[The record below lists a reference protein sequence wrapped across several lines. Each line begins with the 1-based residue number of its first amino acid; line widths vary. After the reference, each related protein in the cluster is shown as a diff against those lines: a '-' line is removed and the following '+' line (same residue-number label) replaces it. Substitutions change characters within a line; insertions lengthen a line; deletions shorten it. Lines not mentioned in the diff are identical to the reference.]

1 MIENTTKIEHQKYKK
16 FSFDVASL
24 VGAQI
29 VIAIITLA
37 NSIVMARALGVEGRG
52 YFIMAM
58 FLSSML
64 FSFSDFGFG
73 QAATKF
79 TASKKWLV
87 STVFFSQTILTIIR
101 VVLLAVLGVLIIY
114 FYSSS
119 IFPGVPNTYLYI
131 GLAQTIGIVIQGM
144 VFPILLGVGKGVKY
158 SLILVFSAFFPLFL
172 FATAWLLVGLDVK
185 LALYLQ
191 VISTLL
197 ISLYIYSSVF
207 KLVEG
212 VFSFDLKYVKDVFK
226 FGSGIYF
233 SEISNFANKKFIL
246 LIVNFFG
253 GIMAVG
259 LYTIAQALTERI
271 YLIADAVGTM
281 LMPKIAENPEVNSH
295 IITPLVFKLTFLV
308 VASISI
314 ALMFL
319 SEWLVNFMY
328 TSEFSGSVEIMQ
340 ILLVSVIFSSGW
352 LVLSQ
357 DLNARSMTKET
368 AIINVIMAVISLV
381 TAGVLLPI
389 MGLVGAA
396 WGVVTG
402 SVFSIIIGLWF
413 YIRKSTN
420 TQLGYKSF
428 IAFSAQEIKV
438 LKLGL
443 QSHY

>member
-1 MIENTTKIEHQKYKK
+1 
-16 FSFDVASL
+16 
-24 VGAQI
+24 
-29 VIAIITLA
+29 
-37 NSIVMARALGVEGRG
+37 
-52 YFIMAM
+52 
-58 FLSSML
+58 
-64 FSFSDFGFG
+64 
-73 QAATKF
+73 
-79 TASKKWLV
+79 
-87 STVFFSQTILTIIR
+87 
-101 VVLLAVLGVLIIY
+101 
-114 FYSSS
+114 
-119 IFPGVPNTYLYI
+119 
-131 GLAQTIGIVIQGM
+131 
-144 VFPILLGVGKGVKY
+144 
-158 SLILVFSAFFPLFL
+158 
-172 FATAWLLVGLDVK
+172 
-185 LALYLQ
+185 
-191 VISTLL
+191 
-197 ISLYIYSSVF
+197 
-207 KLVEG
+207 
-212 VFSFDLKYVKDVFK
+212 
-226 FGSGIYF
+226 
-233 SEISNFANKKFIL
+233 
-246 LIVNFFG
+246 
-253 GIMAVG
+253 MAVG

>member
-1 MIENTTKIEHQKYKK
+1 MNYKPDK
-16 FSFDVASL
+16 FSHNVISL
-24 VGAQI
+24 VGGQI
-29 VIAIITLA
+29 IIAAIALA

-52 YFIMAM
+52 YFVMAM
-58 FLSSML
+58 LLPAML
-64 FSFSDFGFG
+64 VTFSDFGLG

-87 STVFFSQTILTIIR
+87 STVFFSQTIIAIIR

-119 IFPGVPNTYLYI
+119 IFPGVPNEYLYI
-131 GLAQTIGIVIQGM
+131 GLAQTVGIVIQGM
-144 VFPILLGVGKGVKY
+144 VFPIFLGVGKGVKY
-158 SLILVFSAFFPLFL
+158 SLILVISALFSLFI
-172 FATAWLLVGLDVK
+172 FATAWLIVGLDVK

-197 ISLYIYSSVF
+197 IALYIYASVF

-212 VFSFDLKYVKDVFK
+212 DFSFNWEYVKDAFR

-233 SEISNFANKKFIL
+233 SIVSNFSNDKLIL
-246 LIVNFFG
+246 FIVNSFG
-253 GIMAVG
+253 GVVAVG
-259 LYTIAQALTERI
+259 LYTIAQALTEKI

-281 LMPKIAENPEVNSH
+281 LMPKIAENPEVNSY
-295 IITPLVFKLTFLV
+295 IITPLVFKLTFLI
-308 VASISI
+308 VAFLSIVLI
-314 ALMFL
+314 FL

-352 LVLSQ
+352 RVISQ

-368 AIINVIMAVISLV
+368 AVINVIMAVISLV
-381 TAGVLLPI
+381 TAVVLLPI

-396 WGVVTG
+396 WGAVTG
-402 SVFSIIIGLWF
+402 SVFSIVFGSWF
-413 YIRKSTN
+413 YLHKSTN
-420 TQLGYKSF
+420 TQLVCKSL
-428 IAFSAQEIKV
+428 ITFSTQEIQAIKLILCSRFS
-438 LKLGL
+438 LKK
-443 QSHY
+443 S